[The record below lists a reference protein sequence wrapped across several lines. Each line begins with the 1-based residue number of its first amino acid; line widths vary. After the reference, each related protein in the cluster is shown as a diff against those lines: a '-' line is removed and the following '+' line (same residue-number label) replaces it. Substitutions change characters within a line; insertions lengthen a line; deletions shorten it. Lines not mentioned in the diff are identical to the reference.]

1 MSFKKKLQMYLT
13 IYFTN
18 LKGMI
23 KKCEEKINCIL
34 VVIYLKLL
42 QNKLVSKYLS
52 YKASNLKTLSLCFS
66 SAKGVFRP

>member
-23 KKCEEKINCIL
+23 KKWEEFVFCIL

-52 YKASNLKTLSLCFS
+52 YKASNLKTFSLCFS